1 MESIVEKTL
10 LYDFYGALLTEHQ
23 RTLYADV
30 TFNDMSLSEAAEVYG
45 ISRQGVHDLLKRCD
59 ATLRDYESKLK
70 LIAQYE
76 NEKKLASE
84 MRALL
89 SSEKPDKDGL
99 LSLLEKLEHEIER

>member
-59 ATLRDYESKLK
+59 AALRDYEEKLK

-76 NEKKLASE
+76 NEKKLTSE

-89 SSEKPDKDGL
+89 SSEEPDKDGL